1 MMPDT
6 FWKHHSMMADRLKS
20 ALAFLQSYAARIDRP
35 ESGSAHEF
43 IGHRALAVLQS
54 YAPRLNPPEPG
65 SARDSIRRYTIAGIA
80 VVVFLT
86 FGVGVWATTTEIAG
100 ALIAPGTIVVE
111 SNIKKVQHPTGGVVG
126 ELRVRDG
133 DRVKAGDLLVRLDDT
148 VTRANLAIVTKT
160 LTELTARKARLSAE
174 RDGSDRITFSEELM
188 QQAEASD
195 VAQAMAAEV
204 RLFELRLSARAG
216 QKSQLR
222 ERINQANEEIVGFA
236 AQKAAKEQEIAF
248 IENELK
254 GVRDLFQK
262 NLVPI
267 TRLSQLE
274 REATRLGG
282 ERGQLIAATAQ
293 AKGKIAELRLQI
305 IQVDQDLSSEVAKEM
320 REIDARIGE
329 FVERRVSAL
338 DQLKRTDIRAPQD
351 GTVFQSTVHTIGGVI
366 PAGETI
372 MMIVPDSDRLTVE
385 ARVNPQ
391 DIDKVQLGQ
400 SATLRFSA
408 FNFRTTPEILG
419 SVSQVSADITTD
431 QRTNQ
436 NYYTIRIAMPADE
449 VARLGNVKLVPGM
462 PVEAFVKTGDRTVI
476 SYLMKPLSDQIVRAF
491 REN

>member
-1 MMPDT
+1 M
-6 FWKHHSMMADRLKS
+6 DRLERDS
-20 ALAFLQSYAARIDRP
+20 AL
-35 ESGSAHEF
+35 E
-43 IGHRALAVLQS
+43 
-54 YAPRLNPPEPG
+54 
-65 SARDSIRRYTIAGIA
+65 SIRRYTIAGA
-80 VVVFLT
+80 VVVVFLT

-126 ELRVRDG
+126 ELRVKDG
-133 DRVKAGDLLVRLDDT
+133 DRVKAGELLVRLDDT

-174 RDGSDRITFSEELM
+174 RDGSDRITFPDELM
-188 QQAEASD
+188 QQAEVPDA
-195 VAQAMAAEV
+195 AQAMAAEV
-204 RLFELRLSARAG
+204 RLFELRRSARTG

-236 AQKAAKEQEIAF
+236 AQKAAKEQEVAF

-282 ERGQLIAATAQ
+282 ERGQLVAATAQ
-293 AKGKIAELRLQI
+293 AKGKIAELQLQI

-320 REIDARIGE
+320 REIDGKIGE
-329 FVERRVSAL
+329 FIERRVSAL
-338 DQLKRTDIRAPQD
+338 DQLKRTDLRASQD

-366 PAGETI
+366 PAGEPV

-391 DIDKVQLGQ
+391 DIDKIQLGQ
-400 SATLRFSA
+400 SATLRFTA
-408 FNFRTTPEILG
+408 FNFRTTPEIFG

-436 NYYTIRIAMPADE
+436 SYYTIRIAMPTDE

-462 PVEAFVKTGDRTVI
+462 PVEAFVKTGDRTVM